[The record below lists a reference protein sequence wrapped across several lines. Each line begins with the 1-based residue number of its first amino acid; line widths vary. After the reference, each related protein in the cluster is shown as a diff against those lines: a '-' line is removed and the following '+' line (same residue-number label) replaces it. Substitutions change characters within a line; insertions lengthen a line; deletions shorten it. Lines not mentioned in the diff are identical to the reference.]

1 MSKVGRLLFLA
12 LIAAT
17 AAGGWKWYQDHTA
30 PKQAEAPR
38 ASGPV
43 GAPPAAVV
51 TEALYRGPMPIE
63 IASNGLVVSEAVVTV
78 RPRVD
83 GQIERVLV
91 QEGQM
96 VNRGDPLFIL
106 DSRYNQ
112 AILAQQEAQLARDR
126 AVAARAQSDLVRY
139 QSLRGEGYAAQQR
152 FEQAQADALVAQA
165 VVKANEALNQQ
176 ARLNVEFATI
186 TAEMSGRLGALP
198 LRAGNFVRQ
207 AENIGVATI
216 TQMDPILVQ
225 FSVPERWLPEIREA
239 MARSGQ
245 EPPLVR
251 VRPGAGAGELV
262 EGRLVFIDSSVDNQT
277 ASINLKARF
286 QNAEGKLW
294 PGQFVSVT
302 VIPRIEADAVA
313 VPSAALQMGQDGRY
327 VFVAENNIAR
337 RRPVELLRL
346 SGTQAVIRGE
356 FGPNDKVIVEGAQRV
371 ANGGRI
377 VERPRPGTPGAQ
389 PQRIS
394 ALTQ

>member
-1 MSKVGRLLFLA
+1 MSKTSRLLFL
-12 LIAAT
+12 LVIAA
-17 AAGGWKWYQDHTA
+17 AAVGGWKWYQDREEKA
-30 PKQAEAPR
+30 PPPR
-38 ASGPV
+38 AAAPS

-96 VNRGDPLFIL
+96 VNRGDPLFVL
-106 DSRYNQ
+106 DSRYSQ

-126 AVAARAQSDLVRY
+126 ALAARAQSDLVRY

-152 FEQAQADALVAQA
+152 FEQAQADALVSQA

-186 TAEMSGRLGALP
+186 TADMSGRLGALP

-225 FSVPERWLPEIREA
+225 FSVPERWLPEIRDA
-239 MARSGQ
+239 MAKIGQ

-251 VRPGAGAGELV
+251 VRPGAGAGEMV
-262 EGRLVFIDSSVDNQT
+262 EGRLVFVDSSVDNQT

-286 QNAEGKLW
+286 QNADGKLW

-346 SGTQAVIRGE
+346 TGTQAVIRGE

-377 VERPRPGTPGAQ
+377 VERPKPGTPAAQ